1 VGKVIQLTMDQF
13 HGFVN
18 RAVDARW
25 KEAGLDRIDIKHAM
39 FPFSR
44 EDGTPLSDREIKAWP
59 KEKRTI
65 EMVRALFT
73 HDYTRAT
80 AMSGAVGPEGGYLL
94 PEEFRQDVIRQIQV
108 IPVIRGV
115 ASVFP
120 VTTMSGSIPK
130 MVNFVQTFWEGEN
143 ATFTP
148 TQFGTGAGQVTLGQ
162 LLWRVWRLDGFM
174 AASRELFDDA
184 GFNIYNLFVQL
195 FATAFRVAEEKAFMT
210 GSGVGQPQGI
220 RNAGVTNTIA
230 QAGTTLNS
238 LAYRDIVNLVYAVQP
253 QYRNG
258 AVFLMHNQVVAKVR
272 GITDSNGRPIWVEP
286 TTFGD
291 ITQGQPARLLGY
303 PVLIQMHI
311 PTNLGAGTN
320 ASEIWFLNP
329 KWYYVFDRQQF
340 AAETT
345 LEGAGA
351 FEKHQQ
357 ILKLTQRVDGQLALQ
372 DPAAV
377 MTGVL

>member
-1 VGKVIQLTMDQF
+1 MAKVVRMTKDEFESM
-13 HGFVN
+13 VN
-18 RAVDARW
+18 RAVELRW
-25 KEAGLDRIDIKHAM
+25 KQAGLDKIDVRHGM
-39 FPFSR
+39 FPLAGKDGEWISER
-44 EDGTPLSDREIKAWP
+44 ELAKLP
-59 KEKRTI
+59 KEQ
-65 EMVRALFT
+65 RAFHMFKMLFA
-73 HDYTRAT
+73 DPYTRAT

-120 VTTMSGSIPK
+120 VTTMAGSIPK
-130 MVNFVQTFWEGEN
+130 MINFVQTFWEGEN

-148 TQFGTGAGQVTLGQ
+148 TQFGTGANQVTLGQ

-184 GFNIYNLFVQL
+184 GFNVYNLFVQL

-220 RNAGVTNTIA
+220 RNAGVTNTVA
-230 QAGTTLNS
+230 QVGTTAGS
-238 LAYRDIVNLVYAVQP
+238 LAYKDLVNIVYKVQP

-258 AVFLMHNQVVAKVR
+258 AVFFMHNNVVQLVR
-272 GITDSNGRPIWVEP
+272 SIVDSNGRPIWVEP

-291 ITQGQPARLLGY
+291 IAQGQPPRLLGY

-311 PTNLGAGTN
+311 PTNLGGGSN
-320 ASEIWFLNP
+320 QSEIWFGNP
-329 KWYYVFDRQQF
+329 KWYYVFDRQQY

-372 DPAAV
+372 DPFAV
-377 MTGVL
+377 LTGVM